1 MTAYRGM
8 FAKELPVDNNGRMIT
23 ALLAGVA
30 IGAGIAL
37 LFAPQSGRETRE
49 WIAERSEDELK
60 GLRRKGRRSLD
71 HFQDMVEQGE
81 EKLTRAMRT
90 GKDVLD
96 SLASKLD

>member
-1 MTAYRGM
+1 
-8 FAKELPVDNNGRMIT
+8 KELPVDNNGRMIT

-49 WIAERSEDELK
+49 WIAERGEDELK

-71 HFQDMVEQGE
+71 HIQDMVEQGE